1 MQDHKLPLLF
11 KQILR
16 GQEKILNYII
26 DDPSYL
32 ITAYCMHYMDCG
44 IKTLPSKNTILP
56 PLFFPNPLL
65 NLHIVQAPFFGQ
77 ILPIYWFLRPPAPLP
92 LTSDFSVNP
101 QKIKIFHS

>member
-56 PLFFPNPLL
+56 PTFFPKPPLKSS
-65 NLHIVQAPFFGQ
+65 NCPSPFFWANPAY
-77 ILPIYWFLRPPAPLP
+77 ILVFETPSPPPI
-92 LTSDFSVNP
+92 N
-101 QKIKIFHS
+101 I